1 MPLKQLAYV
10 PNHIEL
16 DRETAVE
23 LLIKP
28 TVRVKQPS
36 TIHVKLSGKHADDL
50 FTIEEA
56 GFARNPQHPPKQMF
70 GFSLTINEDG
80 NGSSVLGQL

>member
-10 PNHIEL
+10 PNHVNL
-16 DRETAVE
+16 TREVAVD

-28 TVRVKQPS
+28 TAKVKDLR
-36 TIHVKLSGKHADDL
+36 TVHVKLSGHHADEL

-56 GFARNPQHPPKQMF
+56 GFARNRNKPPTQLF
-70 GFSLTINEDG
+70 GISLTIDEDG
-80 NGSSVLGQL
+80 NGSSVYAQL